1 MTENKTPPETLLE
14 QHLKYLKLSFMRE
27 HHQDLAKQ
35 AAKKQWSHLD
45 YLEQLAEQEAAQ
57 RRDRATE
64 RRIRMARFPVVKTIE
79 EFNWSWPKN
88 INRLQVQNLFRLQ
101 FIKDKSNVIFLGG
114 VGLGKT
120 HLASALGYAACLK
133 GSTVLFTTAIDIINT
148 LAAARAAGRMKQTLK
163 KYTRPS
169 ILLMDEIG
177 FLPIDKHG
185 ADLLFQ
191 VISLRYEQGP
201 LVITSNRTF
210 KDWPEIFNNDSTL
223 TSAILD
229 RLLHHAE
236 TVVIEGKSYRMKNKI
251 ES

>member
-1 MTENKTPPETLLE
+1 MTENNDPTLLE

-27 HHQDLAKQ
+27 HHQDVARQ
-35 AAKKQWSHLD
+35 AAIKEWSHIH
-45 YLEQLAEQEAAQ
+45 YLEQLAEQEATQ

-64 RRIRMARFPVVKTIE
+64 RRIRTARFPVVKTLD
-79 EFNWSWPKN
+79 EFNWSWPTQ
-88 INRLQVQNLFRLQ
+88 INHLQVQNLFRLQ
-101 FIKDKSNVIFLGG
+101 FVENKSNVIFLGG

-120 HLASALGYAACLK
+120 HLASALGYTACLK
-133 GSTVLFTTAIDIINT
+133 GNTVLFTTAIDIINT
-148 LAAARAAGRMKQTLK
+148 LAAAREAGRMKQVLK

-169 ILLMDEIG
+169 VLLMDEIG
-177 FLPIDKHG
+177 FLPIDKDG

-191 VISLRYEQGP
+191 VISLRYEQGAM
-201 LVITSNRTF
+201 VITSNRAF
-210 KDWPEIFNNDSTL
+210 KDWPEIFNNDATL

-236 TVVIEGKSYRMKNKI
+236 TVLIEGNSYRMKDKI

>member
-1 MTENKTPPETLLE
+1 MTENNDPTLLE

-27 HHQDLAKQ
+27 HHQDVAKQ
-35 AAKKQWSHLD
+35 AARKKWSHIH
-45 YLEQLAEQEAAQ
+45 YLEQLALQEASQ

-64 RRIRMARFPVVKTIE
+64 RRIRAARFPVVKTLDA
-79 EFNWSWPKN
+79 FSWSWPTV
-88 INRLQVQNLFRLQ
+88 INRLQIQNLFRLQ
-101 FIKDKSNVIFLGG
+101 FVENKSNVIFLGG

-120 HLASALGYAACLK
+120 HLASALGYTACLK
-133 GSTVLFTTAIDIINT
+133 GNTVLFTTAIDIINT
-148 LAAARAAGRMKQTLK
+148 LAAAREAGRMKQLLK

-169 ILLMDEIG
+169 VLLMDEIG
-177 FLPIDKHG
+177 FLPIDKDG

-191 VISLRYEQGP
+191 VISLRYEQGAM
-201 LVITSNRTF
+201 VITSNRAF
-210 KDWPEIFNNDSTL
+210 KDWPEIFNNDATL

-236 TVVIEGKSYRMKNKI
+236 TVLIEGNSYRMKDKI